1 MSTWGEEVGVAT
13 EHEWRQK
20 GCSSKGHIYPTFSDL
35 LFLYKVLNFHVV
47 IVIDILFMV
56 FFLLLLCLENSP
68 ILNFVK
74 YLLHLIV

>member
-1 MSTWGEEVGVAT
+1 MNGDKKVAPAKVIFI
-13 EHEWRQK
+13 QLF
-20 GCSSKGHIYPTFSDL
+20 PTF
-35 LFLYKVLNFHVV
+35 FLYKVLNFHVV
-47 IVIDILFMV
+47 IVIDTLFM